1 MQECIF
7 EKNGKA
13 APVRIIYRREGN
25 PFIINMEYNNEEPEY
40 PDSFLSVVKV
50 WKRLVMKENINSSGS
65 AFEGSGTGAAIVL
78 ASCLWCRDH
87 GVVIPSSIVLT
98 DPCLEP
104 AASENPRY
112 FFSADYDDPCA
123 FPLEAE
129 YFGFP
134 TIEIRVTEG
143 SIYEKQAEK
152 LCKRLSEQGISF
164 SLKKLSL

>member
-13 APVRIIYRREGN
+13 APVRIIYRREGKSS
-25 PFIINMEYNNEEPEY
+25 FINMEYNNEEPEY

-50 WKRLVMKENINSSGS
+50 WKRLVMKDGVNPADSTL
-65 AFEGSGTGAAIVL
+65 EGSGTGSAIVL

-87 GVVIPSSIVLT
+87 GVGLPSSIVLI

-104 AASENPRY
+104 AASEKPAY

-134 TIEIRVTEG
+134 SIEIRVTEG

-152 LCKRLSEQGISF
+152 LCKRLSEQWISF
-164 SLKKLSL
+164 SLKKISL